1 MMHQIEYA
9 LYTTLRL
16 LVRHMSY
23 RTAGRLGCF
32 LGTLVY
38 GLGFRKRVT
47 MDNLAHAFPEKSLL
61 ELRRIAHGAYCNYGV
76 ALLELLWTSG
86 QSREAVADTL
96 HLRNPEV
103 FLNAMARNRGLIFL
117 AAHLGSWELLAIGVG
132 IRINT
137 PVAVIVQTQSNK
149 MVNAAIDADRRR
161 FGNTTIPMGPSVR
174 DIVTVLRGGGVV
186 AMLGDQSAAKEA
198 ARVVFFGRPCATHR
212 GAAAFALRLD
222 ASLVVAFMFRNADS
236 TYDVEFA
243 EVDCSGLKG
252 TEEERIDQ
260 LTRRHTAM
268 LEAAVRRRPDH
279 WLWMHKRWKHTDY
292 LVSLAANHSPVPS
305 AEHDG

>member
-1 MMHQIEYA
+1 MMHGIEYA
-9 LYTTLRL
+9 LYATLRL
-16 LVRHMSY
+16 LVRQMSY
-23 RTAGRLGCF
+23 RTAGWLGCL

-38 GLGFRKRVT
+38 GVGFRKRIT
-47 MDNLAHAFPEKSLL
+47 MENLLHAFPEKSRP
-61 ELRRIAHGAYCNYGV
+61 ELRRIARGAYCNYGV
-76 ALLELLWTSG
+76 ALMELLWTSG
-86 QSREAVADTL
+86 QSREVVAGTV
-96 HLRNPEV
+96 HLRNAEV
-103 FLNAMARNRGLIFL
+103 FVNAMARKKGLIFL

-132 IRINT
+132 ILINT

-149 MVNAAIDADRRR
+149 MVNAVIDADRRR

-174 DIVTVLRGGGVV
+174 EIVSVLRAGGVV

-212 GAAAFALRLD
+212 GAAAFALKLD
-222 ASLVVAFMFRNADS
+222 TPLVVAFMFRIADG
-236 TYDVEFA
+236 TYDVEFT
-243 EVDCSGLKG
+243 EVDRNGLAG

-268 LEAAVRRRPDH
+268 LESAVRRRPEL

-292 LVSLAANHSPVPS
+292 LESSAANLSPQPS
-305 AEHDG
+305 PELDG